1 MRSGAMLEA
10 AASQINA
17 MPDHGRTQHRCPCAC
32 AIVLSSPFPLGICPL
47 AGGGC
52 LGKLRQKVA
61 QRIASRSCVMPRKT
75 ATNDPAAL
83 NMSDIFGPGGM
94 LEKVHPGYEFRSSQ
108 LEMAEMVAEAFE
120 KRQHTIVEAGTG
132 TGKTLAYLVPALR
145 SGRRVI

>member
-1 MRSGAMLEA
+1 
-10 AASQINA
+10 
-17 MPDHGRTQHRCPCAC
+17 
-32 AIVLSSPFPLGICPL
+32 
-47 AGGGC
+47 
-52 LGKLRQKVA
+52 
-61 QRIASRSCVMPRKT
+61 MPRKT

-145 SGRRVI
+145 SGRRGTLYDVTDKNERERIEIIVE